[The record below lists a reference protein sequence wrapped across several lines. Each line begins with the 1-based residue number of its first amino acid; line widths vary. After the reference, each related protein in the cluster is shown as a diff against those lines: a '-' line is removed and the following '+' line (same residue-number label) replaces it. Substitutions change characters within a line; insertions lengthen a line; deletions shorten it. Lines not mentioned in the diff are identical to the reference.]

1 MSSVRCSPH
10 VRRRRGLAVA
20 ALLAVSVLTGACSS
34 EDGGLVQQPT
44 TTLGPFETA
53 PLCTEYPEQAAPQ
66 DVTADQITSFSIR
79 IWPEGVNASIGDQ
92 TNPPMSPE
100 LEAAFV
106 RAKGM
111 MPNRLPDPL
120 PQSCC
125 PGGSSFH
132 ITYAN
137 GTIATYGPCEIPEPL
152 VQIMDMLYRAAV

>member
-1 MSSVRCSPH
+1 MSSVRCSPR

-20 ALLAVSVLTGACSS
+20 AFFAASVLAGACSS

-53 PLCTEYPEQAAPQ
+53 PLCTQYPEQAAPQ

-92 TNPPMSPE
+92 TNPAMGPE

-137 GTIATYGPCEIPEPL
+137 GAIATYGPCEIPEPL